1 MMIFFKQ
8 ASKQKNK
15 KNRIK
20 LKPTAYKMCV
30 FLFCS
35 VEGSVEQQEKSGTKV
50 MEYILETYKPI

>member
-1 MMIFFKQ
+1 
-8 ASKQKNK
+8 
-15 KNRIK
+15 
-20 LKPTAYKMCV
+20 MCV